1 MDTLLSPH
9 FSLLELTSSPTAT
22 RRGIDNT
29 ASPEIIQNLKLLC
42 ENILEPLRARLNEPI
57 RITSGY
63 RCEKLNKV
71 IGGAKNS
78 QHVLGQA
85 VDFTVDSMSVE
96 DLFIFICNTNLQW
109 SQCIQ
114 EFGNEG
120 WIHISFDETR
130 KREKLRATKKNGK
143 TVYTKV

>member
-1 MDTLLSPH
+1 MTDTLLSPH
-9 FSLLELTSSPTAT
+9 FSLLELTSSQTAT

-63 RCEKLNKV
+63 RCDKLNKA

-78 QHVLGQA
+78 QHLDGKA
-85 VDFTVDSMSVE
+85 VDFTVDSMGVE

-114 EFGNEG
+114 EFDS